1 MRRLIMAALL
11 AVLPFS
17 ANAFEIKISTMYPD
31 GTAAVKS
38 LKEAGDKIKQDTDG
52 RVSLRVYAGGV
63 MGDDAA
69 VERRIRIGQ
78 LHGALAQGGAFVKHN
93 RDAQVLNLPLLF
105 RDADEVAH
113 VRETLDP
120 VLREGFKKN
129 DWTVF
134 GPVDGGFAY
143 FMTKSPVATVAE
155 LRRQKV
161 WMPANDSGSA
171 EAAKE
176 FGVSPVVLSI
186 SAVLTS
192 LQTGVINAY
201 AAPPIA
207 ALTLQWYSRVNYL
220 TEVPMLYTYALLGLS
235 DRHLQRISAEDRAV
249 MEKILTDTFADMD
262 VKERQ
267 DNQSAL
273 DAVLSQGLEV
283 VSPTAEERQEWQD
296 YADKAN
302 QKLLDEGHVSQGI
315 YDQIMDL
322 LQDYRGS
329 DDSRE

>member
-1 MRRLIMAALL
+1 MRRLMMAALL
-11 AVLPFS
+11 VALPFS
-17 ANAFEIKISTMYPD
+17 ANAFQVKISTMYPD
-31 GTAAVKS
+31 GTTAVKS
-38 LKEAGDKIKQDTDG
+38 LKEAGKKIEEETDG

-63 MGDDAA
+63 IGDDAA

-78 LHGALAQGGAFVKHN
+78 LHGSLAQGGAFVRHN
-93 RDAQVLNLPLLF
+93 RDGQVLNLPLLF

-113 VRETLDP
+113 VRKTLDP
-120 VLREGFKKN
+120 VLRDGFKEN
-129 DWTVF
+129 GWTVF

-143 FMTKSPVATVAE
+143 FMTKNPVATVAD

-235 DRHLQRISAEDRAV
+235 DRHLQRISAEDRKI
-249 MEKILTDTFADMD
+249 MERVLTQTFANMD
-262 VKERQ
+262 AKERK
-267 DNQSAL
+267 DNKNAL
-273 DAVLSQGLEV
+273 DAVLSQGLDV
-283 VSPTAEERQEWQD
+283 VTPSVEERAEWQA

-302 QKLLDEGHVSQGI
+302 KKLLEGGHISQGI
-315 YDQIMDL
+315 YDQVMDL
-322 LQDYRGS
+322 LRDYRQ
-329 DDSRE
+329 

>member
-1 MRRLIMAALL
+1 MRRLMMVALL
-11 AVLPFS
+11 AALPFS
-17 ANAFEIKISTMYPD
+17 ANAFQIKISTMYPD

-38 LKEAGDKIKQDTDG
+38 LKEAGEKIKQETDG
-52 RVSLRVYAGGV
+52 RVSLRIYAGGV

-78 LHGALAQGGAFVKHN
+78 LHGTLAQGGAFVKHN
-93 RDAQVLNLPLLF
+93 RDSQVLNLPLLF
-105 RDADEVAH
+105 RDAEEVAH
-113 VRETLDP
+113 VRKTIDP
-120 VLREGFKKN
+120 VLREGFKEN
-129 DWTVF
+129 GWTMF

-143 FMTKSPVATVAE
+143 FMTKEPVATVAD

-171 EAAKE
+171 EAARE

-220 TEVPMLYTYALLGLS
+220 TDVPMLYTYALLGLN
-235 DRHLQRISAEDRAV
+235 DKHLQRISAEDRAI
-249 MEKILTDTFADMD
+249 MERILTQTFADMD
-262 VKERQ
+262 AKERN
-267 DNQSAL
+267 DNQNAL
-273 DAVLSQGLEV
+273 EAVLSQGLEV
-283 VSPTAEERQEWQD
+283 VTPSEDERPEWQA

-302 QKLLDEGHVSQGI
+302 KKLLEGGHVSSQI
-315 YDQIMDL
+315 YEQVMGL
-322 LQDYRGS
+322 LRDYR
-329 DDSRE
+329 E

>member
-1 MRRLIMAALL
+1 MRRLMMAALL
-11 AVLPFS
+11 VALPIS
-17 ANAFEIKISTMYPD
+17 ANAFQVKISTMYPD
-31 GTAAVKS
+31 GTTAVKS
-38 LKEAGDKIKQDTDG
+38 LKEAGKKIEEETDG

-78 LHGALAQGGAFVKHN
+78 LHGSLAQGGAFVRHN
-93 RDAQVLNLPLLF
+93 RDGQVLNLPLLF

-113 VRETLDP
+113 VRKTLDP
-120 VLREGFKKN
+120 VLRDGFKEN
-129 DWTVF
+129 GWTVF

-143 FMTKSPVATVAE
+143 FMTKNPVATVAD

-235 DRHLQRISAEDRAV
+235 DRHLQRISAEDRKI
-249 MEKILTDTFADMD
+249 MERVLTQTFADMD
-262 VKERQ
+262 AKERK
-267 DNQSAL
+267 DNKNAL
-273 DAVLSQGLEV
+273 DAVLSQGLDV
-283 VSPTAEERQEWQD
+283 VTPSVEERAEWQA

-302 QKLLDEGHVSQGI
+302 KKLLEGGHISQDI
-315 YDQIMDL
+315 YDQVMDL
-322 LQDYRGS
+322 LRDYRQ
-329 DDSRE
+329 